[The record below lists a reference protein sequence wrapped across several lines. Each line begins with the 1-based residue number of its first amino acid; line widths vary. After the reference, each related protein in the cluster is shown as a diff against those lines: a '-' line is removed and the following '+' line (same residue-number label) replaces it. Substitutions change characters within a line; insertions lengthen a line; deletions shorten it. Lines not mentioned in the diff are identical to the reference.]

1 MSDADSAAAAE
12 VGEGARDF
20 IRDIVRAD
28 LAAGRSESVVT
39 RFPPEP
45 NGYLHIGHAKSM
57 CLNFGVARESGGRC
71 HLRFDDTNPV
81 KEEHEYIEA
90 IEADV
95 RWMGFDWGAHLYH
108 ASDHFETLYAWAEH
122 LIQAGLAYVD
132 DLSAEEIREYRG
144 TLTEPGKDSPYR
156 ERPAEESLDLFRR
169 MRAGEFPDGARVLRA
184 RIDMASGNMNLRDPV
199 IYRILHARHPRTGDA
214 WCIYPTYDFAH
225 GQSDAIEGVTH
236 SLCTLEFEDHR
247 PLYDWLIANLPV
259 PTVPRQYEFA
269 RLNLAYTVLSKRRL
283 IQLVEAGHVS
293 GWDDPRMPTL
303 RGLRRRGFPPAAIRD
318 FCKRIGIAKADN
330 LVEVALLE
338 HCARELLNKTA
349 ERRMA
354 VLRPLKVVIENYPE
368 GQTETLKAINNPED
382 PSAGT
387 RQVPFSR
394 ELYIE
399 AGDFM
404 EAPPKKFFRLA
415 PGREVRLRY
424 AYFITCREAVKDA
437 AGEVT
442 ELRCTYDPETR
453 GGDAPDGRKVKGT
466 IHWVSAAHAIPAEV
480 RLYDHLFTVPVPG
493 KTGDVLDDLNPD
505 SLTVLEACRLEP
517 SLSQAA
523 MGTPVQFE
531 RQGYFC
537 PDPDATPERPVF
549 NRTVALRD
557 TWAKIQ
563 KKSQKR
569 GG

>member
-1 MSDADSAAAAE
+1 MSDADAATQ
-12 VGEGARDF
+12 EGARDF

-28 LAAGRSESVVT
+28 LAAGDHETVVT

-57 CLNFGVARESGGRC
+57 CLNFGVAREFGGRC

-90 IEADV
+90 IQEDV
-95 RWMGFDWGAHLYH
+95 RWMGFDWGQHLFH

-122 LIQAGLAYVD
+122 LVGAGLAYID
-132 DLSAEEIREYRG
+132 DLSAEEIRAHRG
-144 TLTEPGKDSPYR
+144 TLTEAGRNSPYR
-156 ERPAEESLDLFRR
+156 ERPADESLDLFRR
-169 MRAGEFPDGARVLRA
+169 MRAGEFPNGARVLRVK
-184 RIDMASGNMNLRDPV
+184 IDMASGNMNLRDPV
-199 IYRILHARHPRTGDA
+199 IYRILHANHPRTGEA

-236 SLCTLEFEDHR
+236 SLCTLEFADHR
-247 PLYDWLIANLPV
+247 PLYDWLIEKLPV
-259 PTVPRQYEFA
+259 PAVPRQTEFA

-283 IQLVEAGHVS
+283 IQLVEEGHVA

-303 RGLRRRGFPPAAIRD
+303 RGLRRRGYPPEAIRD

-338 HCARELLNKTA
+338 HCARDRLNKIA

-354 VLRPLKVVIENYPE
+354 VLEPLKVVIENYPE
-368 GQTETLKAINNPED
+368 GQTETLQAINNPED
-382 PSAGT
+382 AAAGT
-387 RQVPFSR
+387 REVPFAR

-404 EAPPKKFFRLA
+404 EEPPRKFFRLA

-437 AGEVT
+437 NGKIV

-453 GGDAPDGRKVKGT
+453 GGNAPDGRKVKST
-466 IHWVSAAHAIPAEV
+466 IHWVSAEHAIPAEV
-480 RLYDHLFTVPVPG
+480 RLYESLFTKPVPG
-493 KTGDVLDDLNPD
+493 ADGEMLDDLNPE
-505 SLTVLEACRLEP
+505 SLRAIENCRLEP
-517 SLSQAA
+517 SLAEAA
-523 MGTPVQFE
+523 PGVPVQFE
-531 RQGYFC
+531 RQGYFT
-537 PDPDATPERPVF
+537 PDPDSTPERLVF

-557 TWAKIQ
+557 TWAKI
-563 KKSQKR
+563 KKK